1 MENSNSSVKVNKM
14 AKKTAPATAPAVET
28 TPAPAKA
35 TKAPKPSKA
44 EVSVPV
50 VAAAPAVVAAP
61 AETAAADVGTAESRL
76 QAVAESFRTLIS
88 DLSTRGREALKALAE
103 AGKQARRE
111 VKDSKK
117 KKRKNPADM
126 TPEEL
131 KTYEARRANNA
142 FLKPRPLSPEL
153 CSFLGLPAH
162 SSKSQTDVTKA
173 IATYVK
179 TNGCFDPSNKRIIV
193 PNAALA
199 KLLKPKDGQQVTYLT
214 LQTFLKSHYVK
225 TA

>member
-35 TKAPKPSKA
+35 AKAPKPSKA
-44 EVSVPV
+44 EVSLPV
-50 VAAAPAVVAAP
+50 VAAAPVAAP
-61 AETAAADVGTAESRL
+61 APVEVAATDATTAESRF
-76 QAVAESFRTLIS
+76 QAVAESFRAILADVS
-88 DLSTRGREALKALAE
+88 SRGREALKALAE
-103 AGKQARRE
+103 ASKQARRE

-179 TNGCFDPSNKRIIV
+179 THGCFDPSNKRIIV
-193 PNAALA
+193 PNAALG
-199 KLLKPKDGQQVTYLT
+199 KLLKPADGQQVTYLT
-214 LQTFLKSHYVK
+214 LQTFLKSHYLK